1 MVSSPIPPAG
11 HIPPQFLQ
19 TIVDLDA
26 GVTKTVAA
34 EKSATKKMTGAKA
47 KAVTGLKQTIKKKNK
62 EFEMVLS
69 TFKEVRPTFY
79 EVDVTDNTGP
89 GSLRISIR
97 EGKRRSRRAKSSQE
111 DTSCRWTG
119 TSRWTGRELLYCWT
133 RWTSQDFYRSGC
145 FGYFE
150 GDCRTAR
157 SKSGSS
163 LPS

>member
-19 TIVDLDA
+19 TLVDLDA

-69 TFKEVRPTFY
+69 TFKEVRSTFC
-79 EVDVTDNTGP
+79 EVDVADNTGP

-97 EGKRRSRRAKSSQE
+97 KGKCRPSCAKGPKEGS
-111 DTSCRWTG
+111 SCRWTG
-119 TSRWTGRELLYCWT
+119 TSRWTGRELLHCWT
-133 RWTSQDFYRSGC
+133 RRTSQDFYRPGRL
-145 FGYFE
+145 GYFE
-150 GDCRTAR
+150 GDRRTAR
-157 SKSGSS
+157 S
-163 LPS
+163 